1 MFIVILI
8 FTFPIIITTI
18 FVWIFLLKKYPRI
31 TVVVLAFICVIAL
44 FTKPSEETYFNALT
58 TKHGLQCNEHTGT
71 CIADQHVYTIQQFS
85 SHNLG
90 LFTTYHLK
98 MTYGGGTHLREIDSI
113 GAFHTIFTY
122 TNR

>member
-8 FTFPIIITTI
+8 LTLPIIITTI
-18 FVWIFLLKKYPRI
+18 FVWIFLLKKYPLI

-44 FTKPSEETYFNALT
+44 FTKPSEETYWNSLAN
-58 TKHGLQCNEHTGT
+58 KHGLQYDDNGT
-71 CIADQHVYTIQQFS
+71 CTTGQHVYTILQFS
-85 SHNLG
+85 SHHFG
-90 LFTTYHLK
+90 LLTMYHLK
-98 MTYGGGTHLREIDSI
+98 MTYGGAHLREIDSI